1 MSCPLDPKSPAT
13 KIPRLTLTRPVHPLS
28 IFPVKPFS
36 RACSAF
42 LALFSAACAASVFAP
57 LAAAEALV
65 SVTQITQGPNH
76 HYFGYIGQS
85 RTIPWSADGRY
96 ILALQVPFQDR
107 MPGPDDP
114 ADVCLIDTRSNYAL
128 RVVDQSRGYNPQQGT
143 MFYWNPAQPETQ
155 FFFNDRDQKTGKV
168 FTVLFDLAADGGK
181 GKRIR
186 EYRFD
191 DTPVANGGVA
201 QNGGYFLAINY
212 ARMARLRPVTGYI
225 GTTDWTAAVAAPADD
240 GIHRVDIATGEK
252 RLIVSFVQLR
262 EAMRGTT
269 ARVDERH
276 LFINH
281 TLNNRN
287 NDLIYF
293 FCRADFKNRAEQV
306 NVPFTVRPDGTGLT
320 RHEIHIGGHP
330 DWEWGSRL
338 IGSHEGQQVVYD
350 TAQKKIVE
358 SWGGSDVFPNP
369 EGDISLSPTGR
380 WFVNS
385 HREGEHHH
393 YTFLNRKT
401 GRVVKSPPVFM
412 SHWAKGELRL
422 DPAPCWNRT
431 GDAIVVPAIAPDG
444 TRQMFIIALNEG

>member
-155 FFFNDRDQKTGKV
+155 FFFQQTAKFQV
-168 FTVLFDLAADGGK
+168 F
-181 GKRIR
+181 
-186 EYRFD
+186 
-191 DTPVANGGVA
+191 
-201 QNGGYFLAINY
+201 
-212 ARMARLRPVTGYI
+212 
-225 GTTDWTAAVAAPADD
+225 
-240 GIHRVDIATGEK
+240 
-252 RLIVSFVQLR
+252 
-262 EAMRGTT
+262 
-269 ARVDERH
+269 
-276 LFINH
+276 
-281 TLNNRN
+281 
-287 NDLIYF
+287 
-293 FCRADFKNRAEQV
+293 
-306 NVPFTVRPDGTGLT
+306 
-320 RHEIHIGGHP
+320 
-330 DWEWGSRL
+330 
-338 IGSHEGQQVVYD
+338 
-350 TAQKKIVE
+350 
-358 SWGGSDVFPNP
+358 
-369 EGDISLSPTGR
+369 
-380 WFVNS
+380 
-385 HREGEHHH
+385 
-393 YTFLNRKT
+393 
-401 GRVVKSPPVFM
+401 
-412 SHWAKGELRL
+412 
-422 DPAPCWNRT
+422 
-431 GDAIVVPAIAPDG
+431 
-444 TRQMFIIALNEG
+444 